1 MKQFEF
7 SLLNGFQRGFPLV
20 SEPFKLIGEKV
31 GATEAQV
38 IRALREL
45 QARGAVSRVGA
56 VFAPNRIGAGTLAA
70 LAAPP
75 DRLEQVA
82 AQVSAFAGVDHNYQ
96 REHRFNLWFVATGSS
111 PARLA
116 ELLDRIEAETGLPII
131 RLRLLEEFHIDLGF
145 DLSGGHKTEHAGR
158 VAHADMGCQ
167 VPALER
173 RLLAALQDGLE
184 ISPHPFAELAAR
196 AGLTEGMALEL
207 IERWLATGLIK
218 RFGVV
223 VRHRELGYQANAMCV
238 WDVPDDAVHEVGKR
252 LAKEPLV
259 TLCYRRERALP
270 DWPYNLFCMV
280 HGRRRVDV
288 EREIEAI
295 RTRVGLQA
303 YPSAVLFS
311 LRCFKQRGARY
322 MEPEPEPALADG

>member
-1 MKQFEF
+1 MKRLEF
-7 SLLNGFQRGFPLV
+7 SLLNSFQRGFPLV
-20 SEPFKLIGEKV
+20 PQPFRSIGDRV
-31 GATEAQV
+31 GATEDEVLA
-38 IRALREL
+38 ALREL

-70 LAAPP
+70 VAAPP
-75 DRLEQVA
+75 DRLEDVA
-82 AQVSAFAGVDHNYQ
+82 VRISAYPGVNHNYQ
-96 REHRFNLWFVATGSS
+96 REHRFNLWFVVTAAS

-116 ELLDRIEAETGLPII
+116 KLLDRIEADTALPII

-145 DLSGGHKTEHAGR
+145 DLAGQGKTEGVACA
-158 VAHADMGCQ
+158 AHADMGCQ
-167 VPALER
+167 IPAIER

-184 ISPHPFAELAAR
+184 LTSGPFAKLATR

-207 IERWLATGLIK
+207 IEGWLASGLIK
-218 RFGVV
+218 RFGVI

-238 WDVPDDAVHEVGKR
+238 WDVPDDVVHEVGVG
-252 LAKEPLV
+252 LAREPLV
-259 TLCYRRERALP
+259 TLCYRRTRALP

-295 RTRVGLQA
+295 RVRCGVGG

-311 LRCFKQRGARY
+311 QRCFKQRGARY
-322 MEPEPEPALADG
+322 LEPERKPEPAHE

>member
-1 MKQFEF
+1 MKQLEF
-7 SLLNGFQRGFPLV
+7 NLLNSFQRGFPLV
-20 SEPFKLIGEKV
+20 PQPFRAIGQRV
-31 GATEAQV
+31 GATEAEV
-38 IRALREL
+38 IEALRVL

-56 VFAPNRIGAGTLAA
+56 VFPPNRIGAGTLAA
-70 LAAPP
+70 LAAPS
-75 DRLEQVA
+75 DRLEEIA
-82 AQVSAFAGVDHNYQ
+82 AQVSAYPGINHNYQ
-96 REHRFNLWFVATGSS
+96 REHRFNLWFVATGPS

-145 DLSGGHKTEHAGR
+145 DLAGGGKTASAGG

-167 VPALER
+167 LPEIAR

-184 ISPHPFAELAAR
+184 IIPCPFAELAAR
-196 AGLTEGMALEL
+196 AGLTEAMALEL
-207 IERWLATGLIK
+207 IEEWVGSGLIK

-238 WDVPDDAVHEVGKR
+238 WDVPDDLAHAVGTK

-259 TLCYRRERALP
+259 TLCYRRTRALP
-270 DWPYNLFCMV
+270 EWPFNLFCMV
-280 HGRRRVDV
+280 HGRRRIDV
-288 EREIEAI
+288 EREIQTI
-295 RTRVGLQA
+295 RARAGLQA

-322 MEPEPEPALADG
+322 VEPEAELVHG

>member
-1 MKQFEF
+1 MKQLEF

-31 GATEAQV
+31 GASEAQV

-75 DRLEQVA
+75 DRLEAVA
-82 AQVSAFAGVDHNYQ
+82 AQVSAFAGVNHNYQ
-96 REHRFNLWFVATGSS
+96 REHRFNLWFVATGPS

-116 ELLDRIEAETGLPII
+116 GLLARIEAETGLPII

-145 DLSGGHKTEHAGR
+145 DLSGGHKIEHAGH

-167 VPALER
+167 VPVLER
-173 RLLAALQDGLE
+173 RLLAALQEGLE
-184 ISPHPFAELAAR
+184 ISTHPFAELAAR
-196 AGLTEGMALEL
+196 AGLTEGMAFEL
-207 IERWLATGLIK
+207 IEQWLATGLIK

-238 WDVPDDAVHEVGKR
+238 WHEVGKR

-270 DWPYNLFCMV
+270 EWPYNLFCMV

-295 RTRVGLQA
+295 RTRVSLQA

-322 MEPEPEPALADG
+322 LEPEPEPAHAHG

>member
-1 MKQFEF
+1 MTPLEF
-7 SLLNGFQRGFPLV
+7 RLLNGFQRGFPLV
-20 SEPFKLIGEKV
+20 PQPFLRIGEQL
-31 GATEAQV
+31 GASEAEV
-38 IRALREL
+38 IGALREL
-45 QARGAVSRVGA
+45 QRRGAVSRVGA
-56 VFAPNRIGAGTLAA
+56 VFPPNRIGAGTLAA
-70 LAAPP
+70 VAAPP
-75 DRLEQVA
+75 DRLEEIA
-82 AQVSAFAGVDHNYQ
+82 TLVSAYPGINHNYQ
-96 REHRFNLWFVATGSS
+96 REHRYNLWFVATGPS

-116 ELLDRIEAETGLPII
+116 ELIDCIEADIGLPII
-131 RLRLLEEFHIDLGF
+131 RLRLLQEFHIDLGF
-145 DLSGGHKTEHAGR
+145 DLAGGGKTGSAACVG
-158 VAHADMGCQ
+158 HADMGCQ
-167 VPALER
+167 LPEMAR

-184 ISPHPFAELAAR
+184 ISPQPFAELAAR

-207 IERWLATGLIK
+207 IEEWVESGLIK

-238 WDVPDDAVHEVGKR
+238 WDVPDEIAHTFGTR

-259 TLCYRRERALP
+259 TLCYRRTRALP
-270 DWPYNLFCMV
+270 EWPYNLFCMV

-295 RTRVGLQA
+295 RARCELAA

-322 MEPEPEPALADG
+322 VELEPESAHA

>member
-1 MKQFEF
+1 MKRLEF
-7 SLLNGFQRGFPLV
+7 SLLNSFQRGFPLV
-20 SEPFKLIGEKV
+20 SQPFQLIGKQV
-31 GATEAQV
+31 GATEAEV
-38 IRALREL
+38 ICALREL
-45 QARGAVSRVGA
+45 QGRGAVSRVGA

-75 DRLEQVA
+75 ERLEEIA
-82 AQVSAFAGVDHNYQ
+82 ARVSAYPGVNHNYQ
-96 REHRFNLWFVATGSS
+96 REHRFNLWFVTTAAS
-111 PARLA
+111 PARLT
-116 ELLDRIEAETGLPII
+116 ELLDRIETETGLPIL

-145 DLSGGHKTEHAGR
+145 DLAGGGKTEHPGC
-158 VAHADMGCQ
+158 VARADMGCQ
-167 VPALER
+167 IPVMEH
-173 RLLAALQDGLE
+173 RLLAALQEGLE
-184 ISPHPFAELAAR
+184 ITTRPFAALATR

-207 IERWLATGLIK
+207 IEQWLATGLIK

-238 WDVPDDAVHEVGKR
+238 WDVPDDAVHGVGKA

-259 TLCYRRERALP
+259 TLCYRRARALP
-270 DWPYNLFCMV
+270 EWPYNLFCMV

-295 RTRVGLQA
+295 RARCGLAA

-322 MEPEPEPALADG
+322 VALEREPAHA

>member
-1 MKQFEF
+1 MKRLDF

-20 SEPFKLIGEKV
+20 PQPFRRIGEQV
-31 GATEAQV
+31 GATEAEV
-38 IRALREL
+38 IGALRAL

-75 DRLEQVA
+75 DRLEEIA
-82 AQVSAFAGVDHNYQ
+82 ARVSAYPGVNHNYQ
-96 REHRFNLWFVATGSS
+96 REHRYNLWFVATGPS

-116 ELLDRIEAETGLPII
+116 ELLDRIEAKTGLPII

-145 DLSGGHKTEHAGR
+145 DLAGGGKAAATHC
-158 VAHADMGCQ
+158 VAHADMACQ
-167 VPALER
+167 LPVMAHH
-173 RLLAALQDGLE
+173 LLAALQDGLE
-184 ISPHPFAELAAR
+184 ITPRPFARLAAR

-207 IERWLATGLIK
+207 IEEWFAAGLIK

-238 WDVPDDAVHEVGKR
+238 WDVPDEAVHAVGVK
-252 LAKEPLV
+252 LAREPLV
-259 TLCYRRERALP
+259 TLCYRRARALP
-270 DWPYNLFCMV
+270 EWPYNLFCMV

-295 RTRVGLQA
+295 RARCGLAA

-311 LRCFKQRGARY
+311 LRRFKQRGARY
-322 MEPEPEPALADG
+322 VEVDPELAHA